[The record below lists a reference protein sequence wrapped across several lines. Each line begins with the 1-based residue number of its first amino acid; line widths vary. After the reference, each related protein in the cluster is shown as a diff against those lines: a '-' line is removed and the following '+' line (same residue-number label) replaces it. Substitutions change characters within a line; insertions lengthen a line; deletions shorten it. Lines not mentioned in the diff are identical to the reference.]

1 MQKPFE
7 KRTKAKQSYWF
18 LTNETAYL
26 NGQQPHGR
34 RDCRRGR
41 RCGREPE
48 VSAITLQEVKKGRIH
63 LNASFLQL
71 KNIQK
76 NEGKRVRFP
85 SFVYDGERITSLRRS
100 VCPSSP

>member
-7 KRTKAKQSYWF
+7 KRTKAKQNYWF

-26 NGQQPHGR
+26 NGQQPNGR
-34 RDCRRGR
+34 CHRRRGR

-76 NEGKRVRFP
+76 NEGKRMRFP